1 MMVKPKMKGMAQNM
15 RVSLR
20 PILSTTQPPSR
31 PPRPA
36 PIVTTDCKRHIIYD
50 TAREMEVL
58 NGAEPKNTSSRE
70 AAVHKLFG
78 SSRIFQT
85 SELKQYRPDLCAN
98 LILKDKATNH
108 HEAGLLAASQSRFA
122 HAITCFSKAITLQP
136 EQTQLYVDRAESYL
150 QLCDFNSA
158 ALDYKHACYL
168 EPQTRANFDRLA
180 FIYYLQ
186 ATMCY
191 FDLKAALRLDP
202 SCSQARALLEELE
215 QAAEHSRQQAITKA
229 LEGELSDALAKMTTA
244 LEQNPEKAHYY
255 IFRGTLYRRL
265 NDFPA
270 AIEDLALAVEL
281 GGEPERSVA
290 LEEDGRTQLALAY
303 NDFAVHCFSRG
314 FYSEAIM
321 LLTRAICERRDESGL
336 FINRGDCFYKQKEW
350 HFALADY
357 QQADELDPHSTTIRL
372 RLATIHNTLGLN
384 SYNDLK
390 FQEAVERFSAAI
402 EYEPGVAQYYRN
414 RAKAHRRMHG
424 VEEAKQ
430 DAISALI
437 LDPSSDEASPWPS
450 VCERSAYSG
459 TLELVPLVLSL
470 FPGCSLSDVTSSTT
484 AQTVRVGLMAQI
496 QACKTTASP
505 ASRLSEK
512 LEKMVLECDADGQF
526 DTDCQSMLSGEEV
539 EAGLEPHVFPQQ
551 LARSKEQ
558 GHPCPL
564 KVPLSALSVQV
575 VQAVRTLLQQRQPL
589 CHMGPRLAPLRAAV
603 HTPERTSSAARRSYA
618 WRDFGGI
625 GLSC

>member
-1 MMVKPKMKGMAQNM
+1 MFLAALESFAKAIE
-15 RVSLR
+15 LR
-20 PILSTTQPPSR
+20 PDFRPYHMRSLVCLSMLGRYSDCIRLVTNWLETDTPS
-31 PPRPA
+31 
-36 PIVTTDCKRHIIYD
+36 
-50 TAREMEVL
+50 
-58 NGAEPKNTSSRE
+58 
-70 AAVHKLFG
+70 
-78 SSRIFQT
+78 
-85 SELKQYRPDLCAN
+85 PDL
-98 LILKDKATNH
+98 
-108 HEAGLLAASQSRFA
+108 F
-122 HAITCFSKAITLQP
+122 TLRAR
-136 EQTQLYVDRAESYL
+136 LY
-150 QLCDFNSA
+150 
-158 ALDYKHACYL
+158 H
-168 EPQTRANFDRLA
+168 RLN
-180 FIYYLQ
+180 Q

-303 NDFAVHCFSRG
+303 NDFAVHCFSWG

-357 QQADELDPHSTTIRL
+357 QQADELDPHSTSIRL

-437 LDPSSDEASPWPS
+437 LDPSSDE
-450 VCERSAYSG
+450 
-459 TLELVPLVLSL
+459 LVPLVLSL

-512 LEKMVLECDADGQF
+512 LEKMVLECDADGQL
-526 DTDCQSMLSGEEV
+526 DTDCQSLLSGEEV

-551 LARSKEQ
+551 LARSKE
-558 GHPCPL
+558 
-564 KVPLSALSVQV
+564 QV

-603 HTPERTSSAARRSYA
+603 HTLERTSSAARRSYA

>member
-1 MMVKPKMKGMAQNM
+1 MAF
-15 RVSLR
+15 
-20 PILSTTQPPSR
+20 I
-31 PPRPA
+31 
-36 PIVTTDCKRHIIYD
+36 
-50 TAREMEVL
+50 
-58 NGAEPKNTSSRE
+58 
-70 AAVHKLFG
+70 
-78 SSRIFQT
+78 
-85 SELKQYRPDLCAN
+85 
-98 LILKDKATNH
+98 
-108 HEAGLLAASQSRFA
+108 
-122 HAITCFSKAITLQP
+122 
-136 EQTQLYVDRAESYL
+136 AESYL

-168 EPQTRANFDRLA
+168 KPQTRANFDRLA
-180 FIYYLQ
+180 FIYYLQWLCTVLANRTILNHLTVDHLVCLSMLGRYSDCIRLVTNWLETDTPSPDLFTLRARLYHRLNQ

-303 NDFAVHCFSRG
+303 NDFAVHCFSWG

-357 QQADELDPHSTTIRL
+357 QQADDVSPVFYLVLRTSEGSEAYSCVTRL
-372 RLATIHNTLGLN
+372 R
-384 SYNDLK
+384 K

-459 TLELVPLVLSL
+459 TLEVLNSERTFAVCEKDTGYMSASVHNSQGYL
-470 FPGCSLSDVTSSTT
+470 RIWGHSGIIRSSGLNLLSP
-484 AQTVRVGLMAQI
+484 
-496 QACKTTASP
+496 SP
-505 ASRLSEK
+505 PRLSEK
-512 LEKMVLECDADGQF
+512 LEKMVLECDADGQL
-526 DTDCQSMLSGEEV
+526 DTDCQSLLSGEEV

-558 GHPCPL
+558 
-564 KVPLSALSVQV
+564 VPAQD
-575 VQAVRTLLQQRQPL
+575 RQPL
-589 CHMGPRLAPLRAAV
+589 L
-603 HTPERTSSAARRSYA
+603 
-618 WRDFGGI
+618 
-625 GLSC
+625 